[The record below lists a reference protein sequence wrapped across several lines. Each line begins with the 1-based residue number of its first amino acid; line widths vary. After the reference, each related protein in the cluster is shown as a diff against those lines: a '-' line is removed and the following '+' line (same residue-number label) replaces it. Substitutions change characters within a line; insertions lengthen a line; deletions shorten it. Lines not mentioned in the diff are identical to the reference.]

1 MENNFSIISDKL
13 SNFGV
18 NFETFQKETNEKFI
32 KVEEK
37 LEEKASINTCDQL
50 SKRLDDMESK
60 LNFLYDRANRDS
72 VMKESYSKRLN
83 ILIHGLPE
91 NEESPWEK
99 RKTTL
104 EIFKT
109 FLKNGLQI
117 QDPSEI
123 RIADIHRLPQRPV
136 YRNKKRKCR
145 PIIVKLTSAMDK
157 SKVFRLTKH
166 LKEYN
171 DSNYEASSSSG
182 SQSTQRTVYITDYL
196 PRIFYLQ
203 KQQLMKD
210 KADLKTMWKV
220 EDGSYNLYVDGVK
233 VNPNTK

>member
-1 MENNFSIISDKL
+1 
-13 SNFGV
+13 
-18 NFETFQKETNEKFI
+18 
-32 KVEEK
+32 
-37 LEEKASINTCDQL
+37 
-50 SKRLDDMESK
+50 
-60 LNFLYDRANRDS
+60 
-72 VMKESYSKRLN
+72 MKESYSKRLN

-99 RKTTL
+99 RETTL
-104 EIFKT
+104 EIYKT

-117 QDPSEI
+117 QDRSEI
-123 RIADIHRLPQRPV
+123 RIADIRLPQRPV

-145 PIIVKLTSAMDK
+145 PIVVKLTSAMDK
-157 SKVFRLTKH
+157 SKIFRLTKH

-171 DSNYEASSSSG
+171 DSNCEASSSSG
-182 SQSTQRTVYITDYL
+182 SQSTERTVYITDHL

-210 KADLKTMWKV
+210 FKAARKADLKTMWKV